1 MISSFSKQSQISQ
14 PIRPAKGVLIAM
26 KMRPTSIVSALLLF
40 PLSLFSQDA
49 SSIIRKA
56 DELMRGTSSFAQIT
70 LTIIKPEWQ
79 RTMTMKAWSLE
90 PRFSLIY
97 MTQPARDK
105 GTVTLKRGNEV
116 WNWLPSVQ
124 KVIKIPPSM
133 MLQSWMGSDFT
144 NDDLVRASSI
154 VNDYTHSLLGHES
167 YEAHDCYKIQ
177 LMPKP
182 EAGVVWAKVL
192 VWISVE
198 GFLELKTEYY
208 DENGSLVKS
217 FLGSKITSF
226 GDRKL
231 PAHWEM
237 VPHDATGNRTILE
250 YDELRFNVT
259 LNPEFFSLQN
269 MKRVH

>member
-1 MISSFSKQSQISQ
+1 MNRKSFYIIVFALLSYSFSF
-14 PIRPAKGVLIAM
+14 A
-26 KMRPTSIVSALLLF
+26 
-40 PLSLFSQDA
+40 QDA
-49 SSIIRKA
+49 LEIIRKA
-56 DELMRGTSSFAQIT
+56 DDLMRGNNSYAQIT
-70 LTIIKPEWQ
+70 MTVVKPDWQ

-90 PRFSLIY
+90 PNYSLIY
-97 MTQPARDK
+97 VTEPARDK

-154 VNDYTHSLLGHES
+154 VKDYTHTLLGREV
-167 YEAHDCYKIQ
+167 YEGYDCYKIQ
-177 LMPKP
+177 LVPKP

-192 VWISVE
+192 IWISSN

-208 DENGSLVKS
+208 DEDGIPVKS
-217 FLGSKITSF
+217 FLGSNVKSF
-226 GDRKL
+226 GDRRL

-237 VPHDATGNRTILE
+237 IPHDNHENKTTLD
-250 YDELRFNVT
+250 YDELKFNISVT
-259 LNPEFFSLQN
+259 ADFFSLQN
-269 MKRVH
+269 MKRIH